1 MFLIS
6 GIYSVYIPRWPFQNP
21 KLQASLL
28 EYVIHN
34 TSHPLLWMNLTN
46 DLLQMN
52 AKRLL
57 QPYNQRL
64 LGDGENI
71 DYILYIKS

>member
-1 MFLIS
+1 MQNLYTLLIS

-52 AKRLL
+52 ETRLL
-57 QPYNQRL
+57 Q

>member
-1 MFLIS
+1 MSYANRQNLYILLIS

-34 TSHPLLWMNLTN
+34 TSHPLLWMNFTN

-52 AKRLL
+52 ET
-57 QPYNQRL
+57 RL
-64 LGDGENI
+64 LGDGQNI
-71 DYILYIKS
+71 DYIL